1 MFEYFYFI
9 CTKPI
14 KNKYSIKKMIYNN
27 RILYQEE
34 DSLLTINQVNKLI
47 KSLLSYQYKKIN
59 DSKLH
64 KDLDTSIS
72 IWN

>member
-27 RILYQEE
+27 KILYQEE
-34 DSLLTINQVNKLI
+34 DSLLTINQVNKLLVAFSI
-47 KSLLSYQYKKIN
+47 VFSTIFK
-59 DSKLH
+59 
-64 KDLDTSIS
+64 TSFFFKPAFIVGS
-72 IWN
+72 I